1 MDVNAA
7 IMINPTPK
15 FIHSHSLN
23 AEERESARNRQLSCH
38 CGGTKLGK
46 SDDELRQNGVEI

>member
-1 MDVNAA
+1 MNVTAA
-7 IMINPTPK
+7 VMINPTPK

-38 CGGTKLGK
+38 CGGAKLGK

>member
-1 MDVNAA
+1 MNVTAA
-7 IMINPTPK
+7 VMINPTPK